1 MMNLVHRNT
10 DQLFT
15 SIFDDF
21 FGSNI
26 FDSRTL
32 KRNDLPS
39 VNILDNE
46 KFFELNLAAPGK
58 NRKDFIIELEDQIL
72 TISSESFTNNHDSD
86 NFTRQEYR
94 YDNFKRSFRLP
105 DSINTS
111 LIKAKYENGILSI
124 SLPKHKEAIPEP
136 KKQIEIK

>member
-1 MMNLVHRNT
+1 MNLVHRNT

-32 KRNDLPS
+32 KRTHLPS

-46 KFFELNLAAPGK
+46 KFFKLNLAAPGK

-72 TISSESFTNNHDSD
+72 TISSESFTNNDDSD

>member
-1 MMNLVHRNT
+1 MNLVHRNT

-32 KRNDLPS
+32 KRNHLPS

-72 TISSESFTNNHDSD
+72 TISSESFTNNDDSD

-94 YDNFKRSFRLP
+94 YGNFKRSFRLP

-111 LIKAKYENGILSI
+111 LIKAKYENGVLSI

>member
-1 MMNLVHRNT
+1 MNLVHRNT

-15 SIFDDF
+15 SLFDDF

-32 KRNDLPS
+32 KRNHLPS

-58 NRKDFIIELEDQIL
+58 NRRDFIIELEDQIL
-72 TISSESFTNNHDSD
+72 TISSESFTNNDDSD

-94 YDNFKRSFRLP
+94 YGNFKRSFRLP

>member
-1 MMNLVHRNT
+1 MNLVHRNT

-32 KRNDLPS
+32 KRNHLPS

-72 TISSESFTNNHDSD
+72 TISSESFTNNDDSD

-94 YDNFKRSFRLP
+94 YGNFKRSFRLP

-111 LIKAKYENGILSI
+111 LIKAKYENGILLI

>member
-1 MMNLVHRNT
+1 MNLVHRNT

-32 KRNDLPS
+32 KRNHLPS

-72 TISSESFTNNHDSD
+72 TISSESFTNNDDSD

>member
-1 MMNLVHRNT
+1 MNLVHRNT

-32 KRNDLPS
+32 KRNHLPS

-46 KFFELNLAAPGK
+46 KFFELNLAVPGK

-72 TISSESFTNNHDSD
+72 TISSESFTNNDDSD

>member
-1 MMNLVHRNT
+1 MNLVHRNT

-32 KRNDLPS
+32 KRNHLPS

-72 TISSESFTNNHDSD
+72 TISSESFTNNDDSD
-86 NFTRQEYR
+86 NFTRQEYS

>member
-1 MMNLVHRNT
+1 MNLVHRNT

-32 KRNDLPS
+32 KRNHLPS

-72 TISSESFTNNHDSD
+72 TISSESFTNNDDSD

-94 YDNFKRSFRLP
+94 YGNFKRSFRLP

-136 KKQIEIK
+136 KKQIVIK

>member
-1 MMNLVHRNT
+1 MNLVHRNT

-72 TISSESFTNNHDSD
+72 TISSESFTNNDDSD
-86 NFTRQEYR
+86 NFTRQEYS
-94 YDNFKRSFRLP
+94 YGNFKRSFRLP

>member
-1 MMNLVHRNT
+1 MNLVHRNT

-32 KRNDLPS
+32 KRNHLPS

-72 TISSESFTNNHDSD
+72 TISSESFSNNDDSD

-124 SLPKHKEAIPEP
+124 SLSLKRSISRG
-136 KKQIEIK
+136 

>member
-1 MMNLVHRNT
+1 MNLVHRNT

-72 TISSESFTNNHDSD
+72 TISSESFSNNDDSD

>member
-1 MMNLVHRNT
+1 MNLVHRNT

-32 KRNDLPS
+32 KRNHLPS

-46 KFFELNLAAPGK
+46 
-58 NRKDFIIELEDQIL
+58 
-72 TISSESFTNNHDSD
+72 
-86 NFTRQEYR
+86 NFS
-94 YDNFKRSFRLP
+94 N
-105 DSINTS
+105 
-111 LIKAKYENGILSI
+111 
-124 SLPKHKEAIPEP
+124 
-136 KKQIEIK
+136 

>member
-1 MMNLVHRNT
+1 MNLVHRNT

-32 KRNDLPS
+32 KRNHLPS

-72 TISSESFTNNHDSD
+72 TISSDSFSNNDNSD

>member
-1 MMNLVHRNT
+1 MNLVHRNT

-32 KRNDLPS
+32 KRNHLPS

-72 TISSESFTNNHDSD
+72 TISSESFTNNDGSD

-105 DSINTS
+105 DSINKS

>member
-1 MMNLVHRNT
+1 MNLVHRNT

-72 TISSESFTNNHDSD
+72 TISSESFTNNDDSD

>member
-1 MMNLVHRNT
+1 MNLVHRNT

-32 KRNDLPS
+32 KRNHLPS

-72 TISSESFTNNHDSD
+72 TISSESFTNNDDSD

-94 YDNFKRSFRLP
+94 YGNFKRSFRLP

-136 KKQIEIK
+136 KKQIQIK

>member
-1 MMNLVHRNT
+1 M
-10 DQLFT
+10 FT

-32 KRNDLPS
+32 KRNHLPS

-72 TISSESFTNNHDSD
+72 TISSESFTNNDDSD

>member
-1 MMNLVHRNT
+1 MNLVHRNT

-32 KRNDLPS
+32 KRNHLPS

-72 TISSESFTNNHDSD
+72 TISSESFSNNDDSD

-124 SLPKHKEAIPEP
+124 SLPKHKETIPEP
-136 KKQIEIK
+136 RKQIEIK

>member
-1 MMNLVHRNT
+1 MNLVHRNT
-10 DQLFT
+10 NQLFT

-32 KRNDLPS
+32 KRNHLPS

-72 TISSESFTNNHDSD
+72 TISSESFTNNDDSD

-105 DSINTS
+105 DSVNTS

>member
-1 MMNLVHRNT
+1 MNLVHRNT

-32 KRNDLPS
+32 KRNHLPS

-72 TISSESFTNNHDSD
+72 TISSESFTNNDDSD

-94 YDNFKRSFRLP
+94 YGNFKRSFSLP

>member
-1 MMNLVHRNT
+1 MNLVHRNT
-10 DQLFT
+10 NQLFT

-72 TISSESFTNNHDSD
+72 TISSESFTNNDDSD

>member
-1 MMNLVHRNT
+1 MNLVHRNT

-72 TISSESFTNNHDSD
+72 TISSESFSNNDNSD

>member
-1 MMNLVHRNT
+1 MNLVHRNT

-72 TISSESFTNNHDSD
+72 TISSESFTNNDDSD

-94 YDNFKRSFRLP
+94 YGNFKRSFRLP

>member
-1 MMNLVHRNT
+1 MNLVHRNT

-32 KRNDLPS
+32 KRNHLPS

-58 NRKDFIIELEDQIL
+58 NRKDFTIELEDQIL
-72 TISSESFTNNHDSD
+72 TISSESFTNNGDSD

>member
-1 MMNLVHRNT
+1 MNLVHRNT

-32 KRNDLPS
+32 KRNHLPS

-72 TISSESFTNNHDSD
+72 TISSESFSNNDDSD

-94 YDNFKRSFRLP
+94 YGNFKRSFRLP

-124 SLPKHKEAIPEP
+124 SFEKEWI
-136 KKQIEIK
+136 

>member
-1 MMNLVHRNT
+1 MNLVHRNT

-94 YDNFKRSFRLP
+94 YGNFKRSFRLP

>member
-1 MMNLVHRNT
+1 MNLVHRNT

-32 KRNDLPS
+32 KRNHLPS

-46 KFFELNLAAPGK
+46 KFFELNLAVPGK

-72 TISSESFTNNHDSD
+72 NISSESFTNNDDSD

-94 YDNFKRSFRLP
+94 YDDFKRSFRLP

>member
-1 MMNLVHRNT
+1 MNLVHRNT

-32 KRNDLPS
+32 KRNHLPS

-72 TISSESFTNNHDSD
+72 TISSESFTNNDDSD

-94 YDNFKRSFRLP
+94 YGNFKRSFRIT

>member
-1 MMNLVHRNT
+1 MNLVHRNT

-32 KRNDLPS
+32 KRNHLPL

-72 TISSESFTNNHDSD
+72 TISSESFTNNDGSD

>member
-1 MMNLVHRNT
+1 MNLVHRNT

-32 KRNDLPS
+32 KRNHLPS

-72 TISSESFTNNHDSD
+72 TISSESFKNNDGSD

-94 YDNFKRSFRLP
+94 YDDFKRSFRLP

>member
-1 MMNLVHRNT
+1 MNLVHRNT

-32 KRNDLPS
+32 KRNHLPS

-72 TISSESFTNNHDSD
+72 TISSESFTNNDGSD

-94 YDNFKRSFRLP
+94 YGNFKRSFRLP

>member
-1 MMNLVHRNT
+1 MNLVHRNT

-32 KRNDLPS
+32 KRNHLPS

-72 TISSESFTNNHDSD
+72 TISSESFTNNDDSD

-94 YDNFKRSFRLP
+94 YGNFKRSFRLP

-124 SLPKHKEAIPEP
+124 SLPKLKEAIPEP

>member
-1 MMNLVHRNT
+1 MNLVHRNT

-32 KRNDLPS
+32 KRNHLPS

-72 TISSESFTNNHDSD
+72 TISSESFSNNDDSD
-86 NFTRQEYR
+86 NFTRQEFR
-94 YDNFKRSFRLP
+94 YGNFKRSFRLP

-136 KKQIEIK
+136 KKQIVIK